1 MILKMFFV
9 RMIDMTVLL
18 WQRIVLF
25 HFVINGLS
33 FTLILKD
40 EKVIHETTY
49 TLPILAMIIGFAL

>member
-33 FTLILKD
+33 FTPILKG